1 MLHGKRILLIVA
13 GGIAAFKSLELI
25 RRLRERG
32 ASVHCVLTEAGAKF
46 VTPLSLQA
54 LSEDRVYSDMFSL
67 TDESEMGHI
76 QLSRD
81 ADLLVV
87 APATANILARMAGG
101 LADDLAATVLLATDK
116 PVLAA
121 PAMNV
126 RMWTHAATV
135 ANVETLKKRG
145 VTFIGPNDGAMAC
158 NEHGPGRMSEP
169 EEIVA
174 AIETMLTAER
184 PLAGKRALVTSGPT
198 REAIDP
204 VRYISNHSSG
214 KQGHAIAAA
223 LARLGADVTLVSG
236 PVAVADPS
244 GLRTVHVELADQMLA
259 ACLAAGAV
267 DVAVCAAAV
276 ADWKAARPANA
287 KIKKKAGAPPPP
299 SSLPPIPTSWRPCR
313 SPGRSV
319 RRWSWALPPR
329 PRTWSANAIDKRNR
343 KGCDWIVANDVS
355 PATGTFG
362 GERNTVHLIS
372 EKGVEDWPTL
382 AKDDVALPSG
392 RTHRASSRPAAI
404 GRSCGVTED
413 DEGRMN
419 GVESVEIEVMRLP
432 HGRDLAL
439 PDYATAAA
447 AGADLLA
454 AIDGDIELGPLD
466 RRIVPTGISL
476 ALPVGFEAQVRPRSG
491 LAAKNGDHRGQRTG
505 HHRCRLSRRSGR
517 DPDQS
522 QPGAVQDHARH
533 ANCTTDHCATRP
545 GGLARSRRT
554 RRDGARRRRLRID
567 GCRPVTDGSVRRA

>member
-1 MLHGKRILLIVA
+1 MLEGKRILLIVA

-32 ASVHCVLTEAGAKF
+32 AAVRCVLTDAGAKF

-87 APATANILARMAGG
+87 APATANILARMASG
-101 LADDLAATVLLATDK
+101 LADDLASTVLLATDK

-135 ANVETLKKRG
+135 ANVETLRRRG

-174 AIETMLTAER
+174 AIEAMLAKER

-223 LARLGADVTLVSG
+223 LARLGAEVTLVSG
-236 PVAVADPS
+236 PVAVADPPGVMVVKIDS
-244 GLRTVHVELADQMLA
+244 ADQMLA
-259 ACLAAGAV
+259 ACLKAGAV

-276 ADWKAARPANA
+276 ADWKAARPADA
-287 KIKKKAGAPPPP
+287 KIKKKPGAAPP
-299 SSLPPIPTSWRPCR
+299 SLELAPNPDILATLSRPGTKR
-313 SPGRSV
+313 P
-319 RRWSWALPPR
+319 ALVIGFAAE
-329 PRTWSANAIDKRNR
+329 TEDLVANAIDKRQR

-355 PATGTFG
+355 SASGTFG

-372 EKGVEDWPTL
+372 AEGVEDWPTM
-382 AKDDVALPSG
+382 AKDDVALRLAG
-392 RTHRASSRPAAI
+392 RIALQLGRRRPAA
-404 GRSCGVTED
+404 
-413 DEGRMN
+413 
-419 GVESVEIEVMRLP
+419 
-432 HGRDLAL
+432 
-439 PDYATAAA
+439 AA
-447 AGADLLA
+447 
-454 AIDGDIELGPLD
+454 E
-466 RRIVPTGISL
+466 
-476 ALPVGFEAQVRPRSG
+476 
-491 LAAKNGDHRGQRTG
+491 
-505 HHRCRLSRRSGR
+505 
-517 DPDQS
+517 
-522 QPGAVQDHARH
+522 
-533 ANCTTDHCATRP
+533 
-545 GGLARSRRT
+545 
-554 RRDGARRRRLRID
+554 
-567 GCRPVTDGSVRRA
+567 

>member
-32 ASVHCVLTEAGAKF
+32 AAVRCVVTEAGAKF

-54 LSEDRVYSDMFSL
+54 LSEDRVYTDMFSL
-67 TDESEMGHI
+67 TDENEMGHI

-145 VTFIGPNDGAMAC
+145 VTFVGPNDGAMAC

-169 EEIVA
+169 AEIVA
-174 AIETMLTAER
+174 AIEARLSVDQPPLEQ

-223 LARLGADVTLVSG
+223 LARLGAEVTLVSG
-236 PVAVADPS
+236 PVAVADPA
-244 GLRTVHVELADQMLA
+244 GVRTLHVDSADQMLA
-259 ACLAAGAV
+259 ACLAAGAL

-276 ADWKAARPANA
+276 ADWKAARPAGA
-287 KIKKKAGAPPPP
+287 KIKKKPGTLPPPLELSP
-299 SSLPPIPTSWRPCR
+299 NPDILATLSKSGPKRP
-313 SPGRSV
+313 
-319 RRWSWALPPR
+319 ALVVGFAAE
-329 PRTWSANAIDKRNR
+329 TENLVANAIDKRGR

-355 PATGTFG
+355 PAIGTFG
-362 GERNTVHLIS
+362 GDRNTVHLIS
-372 EKGVEDWPTL
+372 AAGVEDWPTL
-382 AKDDVALPSG
+382 SKDEVAG
-392 RTHRASSRPAAI
+392 R
-404 GRSCGVTED
+404 
-413 DEGRMN
+413 
-419 GVESVEIEVMRLP
+419 
-432 HGRDLAL
+432 
-439 PDYATAAA
+439 
-447 AGADLLA
+447 LA
-454 AIDGDIELGPLD
+454 A
-466 RRIVPTGISL
+466 RIALHL
-476 ALPVGFEAQVRPRSG
+476 ARPRSAE
-491 LAAKNGDHRGQRTG
+491 AAE
-505 HHRCRLSRRSGR
+505 
-517 DPDQS
+517 
-522 QPGAVQDHARH
+522 
-533 ANCTTDHCATRP
+533 
-545 GGLARSRRT
+545 
-554 RRDGARRRRLRID
+554 
-567 GCRPVTDGSVRRA
+567 

>member
-32 ASVHCVLTEAGAKF
+32 AAVRCVVTEAGAKF

-54 LSEDRVYSDMFSL
+54 LSEDRVYTDMFSL
-67 TDESEMGHI
+67 TDENEMGHI

-101 LADDLAATVLLATDK
+101 MADDLAATVLLATDK

-145 VTFIGPNDGAMAC
+145 VTFVGPNDGAMAC

-169 EEIVA
+169 SEIVA
-174 AIETMLTAER
+174 AIEALLTKEQ

-223 LARLGADVTLVSG
+223 LSRLGAEVTLVSG
-236 PVAVADPS
+236 PVMVADPP
-244 GLRTVHVELADQMLA
+244 GVRTIHVDSADQMLA
-259 ACLAAGAV
+259 ACLAAGTI

-276 ADWKAARPANA
+276 ADWKVAKASDA
-287 KIKKKAGAPPPP
+287 KIKKKPGAPPPALDLAP
-299 SSLPPIPTSWRPCR
+299 NPDILATLSKPGAGRPTVVV
-313 SPGRSV
+313 GFAAETENLV
-319 RRWSWALPPR
+319 
-329 PRTWSANAIDKRNR
+329 ANAIDKRKR

-355 PATGTFG
+355 PAIGTFG

-372 EKGVEDWPTL
+372 ATGVEDWPTL
-382 AKDDVALPSG
+382 AKDEVAG
-392 RTHRASSRPAAI
+392 R
-404 GRSCGVTED
+404 
-413 DEGRMN
+413 
-419 GVESVEIEVMRLP
+419 
-432 HGRDLAL
+432 
-439 PDYATAAA
+439 
-447 AGADLLA
+447 LA
-454 AIDGDIELGPLD
+454 A
-466 RRIVPTGISL
+466 RIALHL
-476 ALPVGFEAQVRPRSG
+476 ARPRSAE
-491 LAAKNGDHRGQRTG
+491 AAE
-505 HHRCRLSRRSGR
+505 
-517 DPDQS
+517 
-522 QPGAVQDHARH
+522 
-533 ANCTTDHCATRP
+533 
-545 GGLARSRRT
+545 
-554 RRDGARRRRLRID
+554 
-567 GCRPVTDGSVRRA
+567 